1 MRCAD
6 VIRKLEEL
14 SPLAY
19 AESWDNPGLLAG
31 RTDKE
36 IKRIYIAVDA
46 TTEAIA
52 EAESVGAD
60 MLLTHHP
67 LIFKGIKKVNS
78 EDFIGRRI
86 LTLLQADMCYYAMH
100 TNFDAAPGCMA
111 DLAADYLKLENC
123 QILDVTGENESGEPE
138 GIGRV
143 GEIPSASD
151 NDEQRN
157 EISLADYCEEVKKAF
172 ALDTVKVFGDLK
184 QNVHRVAICPGSGKS
199 DIDQA
204 IAAGADVYVTGDIGH
219 HEGID
224 ALARGLNIIDA
235 GHYGV
240 EHIFIGDMGNYLR
253 AHLLGVEVIEAPVS
267 HPFTVI

>member
-1 MRCAD
+1 
-6 VIRKLEEL
+6 
-14 SPLAY
+14 
-19 AESWDNPGLLAG
+19 
-31 RTDKE
+31 
-36 IKRIYIAVDA
+36 
-46 TTEAIA
+46 
-52 EAESVGAD
+52 

-67 LIFKGIKKVNS
+67 LIFKAIKKVN
-78 EDFIGRRI
+78 DQNFITRRLVKLI
-86 LTLLQADMCYYAMH
+86 QADISYYAMH

-172 ALDTVKVFGDLK
+172 ALDTVKVFGNLK

>member
-86 LTLLQADMCYYAMH
+86 LTLLHADMCYYAMH
-100 TNFDAAPGCMA
+100 TNFDVM
-111 DLAADYLKLENC
+111 EWRMRRRMN
-123 QILDVTGENESGEPE
+123 
-138 GIGRV
+138 
-143 GEIPSASD
+143 
-151 NDEQRN
+151 
-157 EISLADYCEEVKKAF
+157 
-172 ALDTVKVFGDLK
+172 
-184 QNVHRVAICPGSGKS
+184 
-199 DIDQA
+199 
-204 IAAGADVYVTGDIGH
+204 
-219 HEGID
+219 
-224 ALARGLNIIDA
+224 
-235 GHYGV
+235 
-240 EHIFIGDMGNYLR
+240 
-253 AHLLGVEVIEAPVS
+253 
-267 HPFTVI
+267 

>member
-1 MRCAD
+1 M
-6 VIRKLEEL
+6 
-14 SPLAY
+14 
-19 AESWDNPGLLAG
+19 
-31 RTDKE
+31 
-36 IKRIYIAVDA
+36 
-46 TTEAIA
+46 
-52 EAESVGAD
+52 
-60 MLLTHHP
+60 
-67 LIFKGIKKVNS
+67 
-78 EDFIGRRI
+78 
-86 LTLLQADMCYYAMH
+86 
-100 TNFDAAPGCMA
+100 
-111 DLAADYLKLENC
+111 
-123 QILDVTGENESGEPE
+123 
-138 GIGRV
+138 
-143 GEIPSASD
+143 
-151 NDEQRN
+151 
-157 EISLADYCEEVKKAF
+157 
-172 ALDTVKVFGDLK
+172 KVFGNLK